1 MRILFALVLLGS
13 SLSCTQK
20 PNQASREIASI
31 EESIVKS
38 SPLFIRKE
46 MSKRY
51 QDLELLALAGYESML
66 DFDRHLDQ
74 TPSDL
79 FENPYY
85 AEIVAARAMIEEQQH
100 EIQELRE
107 GFYKAA
113 LSDEFSLE
121 DRLKAVELLRAT
133 LPPAATELDR
143 MVHHALHRE
152 LADFTK
158 ELILE
163 LSRVQEGSVKK
174 GLESLYGDM
183 SGVWG
188 PVSAQETL
196 KVADWRDLTVKS
208 REKFKNNPQWD
219 ELRRSFEHQ
228 AQEVKATFSQVRA
241 EKSSKLFFPSTTK
254 AGNII
259 GTEFPRKVWSLTYD
273 DGPGNS
279 TTRKI
284 LTHLE
289 VHGLK
294 ATFFQLTRNVKAL
307 PSIAKDIMNNGM
319 EIASHSY
326 THGQLTKLS
335 TEQRDREIRV
345 ASQELGQLSNRTIKF
360 FRLPYGAGV
369 SNTDIRQRIANAG
382 MIHVFWNVDTLDWM
396 AQDPADIVARTI
408 KQMAASKNDAGVI
421 LFHDIHD
428 RTVIASEQIMRH
440 LKKDSRRVCLLE
452 EIVEAMNR
460 GDAPCPAT
468 P

>member
-31 EESIVKS
+31 DENLSKMVPSDFK
-38 SPLFIRKE
+38 KE
-46 MSKRY
+46 MLFLYSVIDRTTLSAY
-51 QDLELLALAGYESML
+51 EELEG
-66 DFDRHLDQ
+66 FDRHLDQ
-74 TPSDL
+74 SPGEL
-79 FENPYY
+79 IENPHY
-85 AEIVAARAMIEEQQH
+85 ASLLAARMTIEEVQD
-100 EIQELRE
+100 EIAHLRE
-107 GFYKAA
+107 DFYKAA
-113 LSDEFSLE
+113 LSDELSVD
-121 DRLKAVELLRAT
+121 DRLKALELFRST
-133 LPPAATELDR
+133 LPPTATELDR
-143 MVHHALHRE
+143 LVHHSVNRE
-152 LADFTK
+152 LADFAKTLMLDITRTS
-158 ELILE
+158 EPAV
-163 LSRVQEGSVKK
+163 RK
-174 GLESLYGDM
+174 GLEGLYDSMHGT
-183 SGVWG
+183 WG
-188 PVSAQETL
+188 PVAAQDTL
-196 KVADWRDLTVKS
+196 KLADWRGLSAKA
-208 REKFKNNPQWD
+208 REKLKENRTWD
-219 ELRRSFEHQ
+219 ADRRTLEHRTQEIRATLSELKSQ
-228 AQEVKATFSQVRA
+228 KATKA
-241 EKSSKLFFPSTTK
+241 FFPSTTK

-259 GTEFPRKVWSLTYD
+259 GTEFPSKVWSLTYD

-294 ATFFQLTRNVKAL
+294 ATFFQLTKNVKAL
-307 PSIAKDIMNNGM
+307 PSIAKDIMSNGM

-335 TEQRDREIRV
+335 TDQRDREIRV

-369 SNTDIRQRIANAG
+369 SNSDIRQRIANAG

-421 LFHDIHD
+421 LFHDIHE

-440 LKKDSRRVCLLE
+440 LKKDARRVCLLE
-452 EIVEAMNR
+452 DIVDAMNR
-460 GDAPCPAT
+460 GEAPCPAA